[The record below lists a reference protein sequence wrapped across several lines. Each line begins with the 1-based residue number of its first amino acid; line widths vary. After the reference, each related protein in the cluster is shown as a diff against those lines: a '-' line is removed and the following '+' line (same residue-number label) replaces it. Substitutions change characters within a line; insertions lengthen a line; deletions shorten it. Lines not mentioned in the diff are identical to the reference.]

1 MRIALC
7 DDERAEVTR
16 LHALIE
22 DYALKKDYQIRA
34 ECFVS
39 GEELVKQD
47 RFDLYILDYKME
59 PMDGIET
66 ARALNEKF
74 GGAVTVC
81 YLTNYENAAAD
92 IINGQIYADGFLK
105 KPVEPQLLYEK
116 LEKFYKTSFGG
127 RLELKQGRSLCT
139 VYTRDIVYIEA
150 KGKTSAVRFCSGEET
165 LFTHLL
171 SEMETLLAESRLF
184 YRIHRSYIVN
194 MMYVESY
201 DTKSVTLRG
210 GITLPLKAKDFQKA
224 YREYIFRQ
232 LP

>member
-16 LHALIE
+16 LHDLIE
-22 DYALKKDYQIRA
+22 NYALKKNYQIRI
-34 ECFVS
+34 ECFVT
-39 GEELVKQD
+39 GEELIRQD

-74 GGAVTVC
+74 SGAVTVC
-81 YLTNYENAAAD
+81 YLTNYENAAAE

-116 LEKFYKTSFGG
+116 IDEFYKTSFRG
-127 RLELKQGRSLCT
+127 RLELKQGRSFAA

-150 KGKTSAVRFCSGEET
+150 KGKTSALRFCNGGEAVY
-165 LFTHLL
+165 THMI
-171 SEMETLLAESRLF
+171 SELESMLAESRLF
-184 YRIHRSYIVN
+184 YRIHRSFIVN

-201 DTKSVTLRG
+201 DAKSVTVRG
-210 GITLPLKAKDFQKA
+210 GVTLPLKAKDFQKA

>member
-1 MRIALC
+1 
-7 DDERAEVTR
+7 
-16 LHALIE
+16 
-22 DYALKKDYQIRA
+22 
-34 ECFVS
+34 
-39 GEELVKQD
+39 
-47 RFDLYILDYKME
+47 ME

-74 GGAVTVC
+74 SGAVTVC
-81 YLTNYENAAAD
+81 YLTNYENAAAE

-116 LEKFYKTSFGG
+116 IEKFYKTSFGG
-127 RLELKQGRSLCT
+127 RLELKQGRSLRT

-150 KGKTSAVRFCSGEET
+150 AGKTSAVRFCSGEEAV
-165 LFTHLL
+165 FTHLL
-171 SEMETLLAESRLF
+171 SEMETLLSASRLF

-210 GITLPLKAKDFQKA
+210 GVTLPLKAKDFQKA